1 MKLYIYQKT
10 ILKFM
15 MYKWKELKE
24 KESSTI
30 IVGYFNTLFSIIY
43 KAMFYDKKI
52 NKYKEYLSKLSIN
65 LS

>member
-30 IVGYFNTLFSIIY
+30 IVGDFNTLFSIIY